1 MMLEKIHAEHGY
13 INRLLI
19 ILEQKLNAIQQG
31 QPVNYSLIKDI
42 VEYLHKH
49 AECCHHPKEDVIYHY
64 YQQKYA
70 DQGVMKELDIEHQ
83 ELALLTDDFANTLD
97 MILMDAVIPLDV
109 FADKLN
115 QFVTRQ
121 RMHLEFEEK
130 YVFPLIRRHFTTQDW
145 VEVGKQYQECECD
158 PLFGEQ
164 ALPRYQRLRA
174 RLAESA

>member
-1 MMLEKIHAEHGY
+1 MMLDKIHTEHGY
-13 INRLLI
+13 INRLLC
-19 ILEQKLNAIQQG
+19 ILEQKLHAIQQG

-49 AECCHHPKEDVIYHY
+49 AECCHHPKEDVIYQY
-64 YQQKYA
+64 YQEKYA
-70 DQGVMKELDIEHQ
+70 DKGVMEKLDVEHHDLSQ
-83 ELALLTDDFANTLD
+83 LTEAFADAVD

-121 RMHLEFEEK
+121 RAHLEFEEK

-145 VEVGKQYQECECD
+145 IAVGERYQECECD
-158 PLFGEQ
+158 PLFGDQ
-164 ALPRYQRLRA
+164 VLPRYQRLHE
-174 RLAESA
+174 RLVASV